1 MPRACVVKKLF
12 SESSWSFPASAL
24 PLPQPSYRAL
34 PTRFAVLIG
43 CNLCRSKS
51 GVRAPSLPTCRQAP
65 DHSNFFLSRRPCL
78 GPAEMAQLGKPRRF
92 ES

>member
-51 GVRAPSLPTCRQAP
+51 GVRAPSLPTCRQALFGARG
-65 DHSNFFLSRRPCL
+65 DGSAGEAS
-78 GPAEMAQLGKPRRF
+78 EV
-92 ES
+92 